1 MASEKGRQGL
11 FRGEGEEN
19 TGETN
24 QGQRDAGENH
34 TQSQK
39 SGKTGTGRKNGDK
52 TRQDED
58 EQNTTGSP
66 DIRIMT
72 VMSVTAAFL
81 KLCFFFKKGKKGF

>member
-39 SGKTGTGRKNGDK
+39 N
-52 TRQDED
+52 
-58 EQNTTGSP
+58 
-66 DIRIMT
+66 
-72 VMSVTAAFL
+72 MSVTAAFL
-81 KLCFFFKKGKKGF
+81 KLCFFFLKGKKGILKYIYF